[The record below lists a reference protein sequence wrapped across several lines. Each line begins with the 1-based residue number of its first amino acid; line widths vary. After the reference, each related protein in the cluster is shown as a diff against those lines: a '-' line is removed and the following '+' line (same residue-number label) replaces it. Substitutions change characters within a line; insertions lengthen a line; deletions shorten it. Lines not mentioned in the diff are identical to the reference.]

1 MILGLKMA
9 NQSLPSFLSSGG
21 TLSGS
26 SSSKKLLFS
35 LIGARELPLSAA
47 ELDGGGG
54 SLVATDDGAVPG
66 PDTPPAPVKGVVVEG
81 GGGKPGP
88 PVKMLLGL

>member
-1 MILGLKMA
+1 MA
-9 NQSLPSFLSSGG
+9 NQSLPSFFSSGG

-35 LIGARELPLSAA
+35 LIGARELSAA

-54 SLVATDDGAVPG
+54 SLVATVDGAVPG

-88 PVKMLLGL
+88 PVKMLLGG

>member
-1 MILGLKMA
+1 MA

-35 LIGARELPLSAA
+35 LIGARELALSAA
-47 ELDGGGG
+47 ELDVGGG

-88 PVKMLLGL
+88 PVKMLLGA

>member
-1 MILGLKMA
+1 MA

-35 LIGARELPLSAA
+35 LIGARDPELSTV

-54 SLVATDDGAVPG
+54 SLVTTDVGAVPG
-66 PDTPPAPVKGVVVEG
+66 PETPPAPVKGVVVEG

-88 PVKMLLGL
+88 PVKILFGG

>member
-1 MILGLKMA
+1 MA

-35 LIGARELPLSAA
+35 LIGARDPELSIV
-47 ELDGGGG
+47 ELDGGG
-54 SLVATDDGAVPG
+54 SLATDVGAVPG
-66 PDTPPAPVKGVVVEG
+66 PETPPVPVKGVVVEG

-88 PVKMLLGL
+88 PVKILFGGG

>member
-1 MILGLKMA
+1 MA

-21 TLSGS
+21 TLRGS

-35 LIGARELPLSAA
+35 LIGAREPELSTA

-54 SLVATDDGAVPG
+54 SLAATDVGAVPG
-66 PDTPPAPVKGVVVEG
+66 PETPPAPVKGVVVEG

-88 PVKMLLGL
+88 PVKILF

>member
-21 TLSGS
+21 TLCGS

-35 LIGARELPLSAA
+35 LIGARDPELST
-47 ELDGGGG
+47 EEFCGRGG
-54 SLVATDDGAVPG
+54 SVGTDVDAVPG
-66 PDTPPAPVKGVVVEG
+66 PETPPPPVKGVVVEG

-88 PVKMLLGL
+88 PVKMLFGG

>member
-1 MILGLKMA
+1 MIFGLKMA

-35 LIGARELPLSAA
+35 LIGARDPELSTV
-47 ELDGGGG
+47 ELDGGRE
-54 SLVATDDGAVPG
+54 SLATEVGAVPG
-66 PDTPPAPVKGVVVEG
+66 PETPVKGVVVEG

-88 PVKMLLGL
+88 PVKILFGGG

>member
-1 MILGLKMA
+1 MA

-35 LIGARELPLSAA
+35 LIGASDPELSTV
-47 ELDGGGG
+47 ELDGGG
-54 SLVATDDGAVPG
+54 SLATTDVGAVPG
-66 PDTPPAPVKGVVVEG
+66 PETPPATVKGVVVEG

-88 PVKMLLGL
+88 PVKILFGGG